1 MIENNLTIPAMFAEQ
16 EIIETW
22 KQKKE
27 QKNRRTKKIKVAI
40 SNISNIFSN
49 NYLIKIGQKYCYKK
63 LKINQQ
69 Q

>member
-1 MIENNLTIPAMFAEQ
+1 M
-16 EIIETW
+16 ET
-22 KQKKE
+22 KEE

-49 NYLIKIGQKYCYKK
+49 NYLIKIGPKYCYKK